1 MKDKV
6 LITGGAGFIG
16 INSAEYFLNKKFEVI
31 VLDNF
36 SRKGTRQ
43 NIVNLRKKKFFKN
56 NLKGRIDWP
65 RTHTTQKQ
73 LKYCQV

>member
-31 VLDNF
+31 LLDNF

-43 NIVNLRKKKFFKN
+43 NIANLKKKKFLKN
-56 NLKGRIDWP
+56 NLKILKIDI
-65 RTHTTQKQ
+65 RNSIQ
-73 LKYCQV
+73 